1 MREFSI
7 KLHISYFVLYRVLEL
22 EKKKE
27 DVNTKMRKDD
37 KSALNTT
44 TKRSKT
50 KSSAGVGSQ
59 NADDSDEGGSGDSDI
74 GDIDEY
80 LDWRA
85 KKAYK

>member
-1 MREFSI
+1 M
-7 KLHISYFVLYRVLEL
+7 LEL

-27 DVNTKMRKDD
+27 IVNKSGKLREVRNIFAKKEKDNSD
-37 KSALNTT
+37 DES
-44 TKRSKT
+44 
-50 KSSAGVGSQ
+50 
-59 NADDSDEGGSGDSDI
+59 DSDEDNCKI